1 VLLSIQNDEMVRFT
15 TNERVS
21 ASLFCIIIGH
31 RSVIHCLQSFIHIC
45 QVTVWPHGNQD
56 DVELSQHPQHCRKDK
71 HFISAPINLQISAI
85 RPANQCNSTGKK
97 YKCIMCG
104 ALLAISGNDT
114 CSPFLYFKT
123 VSNVLF
129 HSSY

>member
-1 VLLSIQNDEMVRFT
+1 MF
-15 TNERVS
+15 ERMAAMRASHLMQQSVS
-21 ASLFCIIIGH
+21 M
-31 RSVIHCLQSFIHIC
+31 R
-45 QVTVWPHGNQD
+45 
-56 DVELSQHPQHCRKDK
+56 QHCRKDK

-97 YKCIMCG
+97 YKCFMCG

-114 CSPFLYFKT
+114 CSPFVYFKT